1 MLSYD
6 ERQILDELTSQLPYL
21 LIPKADLHT
30 EIRYAPSYKSAL
42 LRIADAS
49 WEKISHQVDVYA
61 SVCNGLLWYYDF
73 MSRYVDTDMTIVSKE
88 DIDELL

>member
-1 MLSYD
+1 MISYD
-6 ERQILDELTSQLPYL
+6 ERQVLDELASQLPYL
-21 LIPKADLHT
+21 LLPKADLHT

-42 LRIADAS
+42 IRIADAS
-49 WEKISHQVDVYA
+49 WEKTSRQVDMYA

-73 MSRYVDTDMTIVSKE
+73 ISRYMDTDMPIVSKE